1 LPLESD
7 FLRDHQIM
15 EHGTI
20 VEYIDQQQIFC
31 SVVLEYN
38 DQRVR
43 LLNENNREVR
53 QKISRLSHI
62 SHIRLKINGGRD
74 KLIASIKETA
84 VRRKALSEIIDIR
97 ELWEVLSPME
107 EWVDLATMT
116 ALCFPNN
123 ASGDHEAAVIRAC
136 FENRI
141 YFKFNQDSFFP
152 HSEQE
157 VEKNI
162 IREKEKER
170 RNQLIEK
177 GGDWLKKVLDGEE
190 VNLAEDN
197 APLVKILKSY
207 YLFGKESPH
216 SAVGRAIVSRADV
229 ESAEKIFDAMVK
241 IGVWGPNHNID
252 LKRYEIPLTFSE
264 AALKKADA
272 IPEDIDIKLLAPQ
285 RKNLLSL
292 PVMTIDGQGTLDFDD
307 AISIEAEGGYYR
319 VGVHIADVCEYAA
332 KGDVIDQEVINRGTS
347 IYMPDMKI
355 PMMPPKLAE
364 NICSLKV
371 GEVRPAISIFF
382 KVSRYAELFEFEV
395 VPSIIKVGQQ
405 LTYNDVDLMVDT
417 DESIWLL
424 YEIACNFRRKRLSNG
439 AVQISIPETSIRVF
453 DNGDV
458 SVRKLDRESPGR
470 MLVSEM
476 MIMANWLMARFLADH
491 DMPAIFRGQ
500 PEPKARLYS
509 QKKEA
514 TLFQNWMQ
522 RRMLNRVIISP
533 RPESH
538 SGLGLDKYVTATSP
552 IRKYFD
558 LVTQRQI
565 RACFDMEQPYSVDEI
580 EKMLQFLKQP
590 LINAGQVQMRRN
602 RYWLLK
608 FFEKQIGAK
617 EEAIVLDKRRDK
629 YIILLTTY
637 LVECKLGFSGHW
649 NLKPQDLVQVTIT
662 HVNARRDVL
671 TVDLG

>member
-1 LPLESD
+1 
-7 FLRDHQIM
+7 M

-20 VEYIDQQQIFC
+20 VEYIDQQKIFC
-31 SVVLEYN
+31 AVVVEYN
-38 DQRVR
+38 DPRVR
-43 LLNENNREVR
+43 LLNEKNREVS

-62 SHIRLKINGGRD
+62 SRIRLKINAGRD
-74 KLIASIKETA
+74 KLIATIKETA
-84 VRRKALSEIIDIR
+84 VRRKSLSEMINIR
-97 ELWEVLSPME
+97 ELWEVLSPMG
-107 EWVDLATMT
+107 EWVDLSTMT

-123 ASGDHEAAVIRAC
+123 VSGDHEAAVIRAC

-162 IREKEKER
+162 LREKEKELR
-170 RNQLIEK
+170 DQLIEE
-177 GGDWLKKVLDGEE
+177 GGVWLKKVLDGSKTGPAEE
-190 VNLAEDN
+190 N
-197 APLVKILKSY
+197 ASLIEILKSY

-216 SAVGRAIVSRADV
+216 SAVGRAVISRAGVDSV
-229 ESAEKIFDAMVK
+229 EKIFDAMVK
-241 IGVWGPNHNID
+241 TGAWEPNYNID
-252 LKRYEIPLTFSE
+252 LKRYDIPVTFSE
-264 AALKKADA
+264 AVLKKADA
-272 IPEDIDIKLLAPQ
+272 IPEDVDVKLLSSK
-285 RKNLLSL
+285 RKNLISL

-332 KGDVIDQEVINRGTS
+332 KGDAIDQEVINRGTS

-355 PMMPPKLAE
+355 PMMPPRLAE

-382 KVSRYAELFEFEV
+382 KISRYAELFEFEV
-395 VPSIIKVGQQ
+395 VPSIIKVGRQ

-424 YEIACNFRRKRLSNG
+424 NEIACNFRRKRLSNG

-470 MLVSEM
+470 MFVSEM

-509 QKKEA
+509 QKKES

-533 RPESH
+533 QPESH

-580 EKMLQFLKQP
+580 EKILQFLKQP
-590 LINAGQVQMRRN
+590 LMNAGQVQMRRN

-608 FFEKQIGAK
+608 YLERQIGAK
-617 EEAIVLDKRRDK
+617 EEAIVLNKLRDK

-637 LVECKLGFSGHW
+637 LVECKLGSSGHW

-662 HVNARRDVL
+662 HVDARRDVL

>member
-1 LPLESD
+1 
-7 FLRDHQIM
+7 M
-15 EHGTI
+15 EHGII

-31 SVVLEYN
+31 AVVVEHN

-43 LLNENNREVR
+43 LLNENNREVS

-62 SHIRLKINGGRD
+62 SRIRLKMNGGRD
-74 KLIASIKETA
+74 KLIASLKETA
-84 VRRKALSEIIDIR
+84 VRRKSLSENIDIR
-97 ELWEVLSPME
+97 ELWEVLSPMA
-107 EWVDLATMT
+107 EWVDLPTMT
-116 ALCFPNN
+116 GLCFPGNSN
-123 ASGDHEAAVIRAC
+123 GDHEAAIIRAC
-136 FENRI
+136 FDNRI
-141 YFKFNQDSFFP
+141 YFKFNHDSFFP

-162 IREKEKER
+162 IREKEKEL
-170 RNQLIEK
+170 RNQLIED
-177 GGDWLKKVLDGEE
+177 GGDWLKKVLDGIETD
-190 VNLAEDN
+190 LAEDKVS
-197 APLVKILKSY
+197 LIEILKSY

-216 SAVGRAIVSRADV
+216 SAVGRAIISRAGV

-241 IGVWGPNHNID
+241 IGAWKSNYNID
-252 LKRYEIPLTFSE
+252 LKRYDIPETFSD
-264 AALKKADA
+264 AVLKKADA
-272 IPEDIDIKLLAPQ
+272 IPEDFDVKLLAPN
-285 RKNLLSL
+285 RRNLTSL

-319 VGVHIADVCEYAA
+319 VGVHIADVCEYVARD
-332 KGDVIDQEVINRGTS
+332 DVIDQEVINRGTS

-355 PMMPPKLAE
+355 PMMPPKLSE

-371 GEVRPAISIFF
+371 GEVRPAISTFF

-395 VPSIIKVGQQ
+395 VPTIIKVGRQ
-405 LTYNDVDLMVDT
+405 LTYNEVDLMVDT

-424 YEIACNFRRKRLSNG
+424 NEIACNFRRKRLSNG

-453 DNGDV
+453 DDGDV
-458 SVRKLDRESPGR
+458 SVRQLDRESPGR
-470 MLVSEM
+470 MFVSEM
-476 MIMANWLMARFLADH
+476 MIMANWLMARFLADNN
-491 DMPAIFRGQ
+491 MPAIFRGQ

-509 QKKEA
+509 QKKEG

-522 RRMLNRVIISP
+522 RRMLNRAIISSQ
-533 RPESH
+533 PESH

-565 RACFDMEQPYSVDEI
+565 RACFDMEPPYSVDEI
-580 EKMLQFLKQP
+580 ENMLQFLKQP
-590 LINAGQVQMRRN
+590 LMNAGLVQIRRN

-608 FFEKQIGAK
+608 YLEKHIGAK
-617 EEAIVLDKRRDK
+617 EEAIVLNKVRDK

-637 LVECKLGFSGHW
+637 LVECKLGSSSHW
-649 NLKPQDLVQVTIT
+649 NLKPQDLVRVTIS
-662 HVNARRDVL
+662 HVDARRDVL
-671 TVDLG
+671 NVDLG